1 MNERIKELAE
11 QCWEERKYG
20 PAWFNQEKFAELII
34 EECLE
39 QVKDQYLPVKE
50 DEDMMKDP
58 KWIGYVHC
66 GVDVMVAIKQHFSVE

>member
-34 EECLE
+34 EECASICYNSHIE
-39 QVKDQYLPVKE
+39 YGD
-50 DEDMMKDP
+50 
-58 KWIGYVHC
+58 VHAQNILYEFNINNC
-66 GVDVMVAIKQHFSVE
+66 RNDK